1 MLAGSRMY
9 MYMYICTCTCT
20 CSCLHAHLIVVV
32 STTRTC
38 RLPAATC
45 VPMHVSTRIC
55 TCTCTSCVHAHRER
69 RAHHAQICME
79 AQGEAL
85 TQHGIL
91 FLINSLSHSSPSLIF
106 SLTHSL
112 SITHSLTA
120 REPRQVVST
129 GCAAEHVLQHVPPR
143 KLTALS
149 TTGKSDKLSTWIDNL
164 KRFHRRR
171 LRLRTRGS
179 GGGREK
185 HGR

>member
-1 MLAGSRMY
+1 MLDKCFFLVFLYVRSMLAGSRMY

-20 CSCLHAHLIVVV
+20 CSCLHAHFIVVV

-91 FLINSLSHSSPSLIF
+91 FLINSLSHSSLSLSPSLSHF
-106 SLTHSL
+106 LSHTLTLNHSLTHRQGA
-112 SITHSLTA
+112 TA
-120 REPRQVVST
+120 SREHWVCGRTCSAA
-129 GCAAEHVLQHVPPR
+129 CASP
-143 KLTALS
+143 
-149 TTGKSDKLSTWIDNL
+149 
-164 KRFHRRR
+164 
-171 LRLRTRGS
+171 
-179 GGGREK
+179 
-185 HGR
+185 